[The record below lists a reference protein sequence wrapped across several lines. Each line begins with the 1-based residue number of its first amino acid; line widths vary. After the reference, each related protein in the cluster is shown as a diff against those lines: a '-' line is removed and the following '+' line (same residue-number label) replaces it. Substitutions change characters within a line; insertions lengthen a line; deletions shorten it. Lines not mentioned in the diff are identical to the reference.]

1 MNDLGTVRRRAGSFH
16 EVFKSYIW
24 ELGRHFRELRSYEV
38 TNSS

>member
-1 MNDLGTVRRRAGSFH
+1 MTWELFVEGLGSFH